1 MADAIVILLCFL
13 LTVVALVFWWR
24 DSRKAKKF
32 HINLESVKA
41 RLQATEQ
48 ALEETQQNL
57 TTAQESLQR
66 YQPIIDVEGEAARLR
81 NEAESLLQEAKNEA
95 DAILNEAGQNKR
107 AAKEVLAAAT
117 AKADEQIQAA
127 YQKSAVIEAA
137 AYKKAE
143 EIAGEAFA
151 AQGKVKEYEQAL
163 KALKNAVDGYGDE
176 YIKPSES
183 VLDGLAE
190 DFGFTEAGQK
200 FKDARAYSK
209 RLIKDNAAATCDY
222 VEDYRR
228 KTAIAFVVDAFNGKV
243 DSILAK
249 VKTDNFGKLE
259 QEINDAFSLV
269 NLNGKAFRD
278 ARILP
283 IYKDARMAELRWGVA
298 VMVLREQER
307 EEQRAIKERMREEE
321 RARREY
327 ERAMREAA
335 KDEERLQTA
344 MQKAREE
351 LAKASE
357 AQKSKYEA
365 QLAELEAKLRE
376 AEAKSQRAL
385 SMAQQTRS
393 GHVYVISN
401 IGSFGEDVFKIGM
414 TRRLE
419 PQDRVRELGDAS
431 VPFAFDVHAM
441 IYSEDAPALE
451 NELHKRFNEL
461 RVNKVNPRK
470 EFFRLGLTAI
480 RDAAHEIGVTAN
492 FTMLAQ
498 AQEYRETLALEKL
511 SPQELEHRMQGLLNK
526 EVLLHEKED
535 EEDK

>member
-1 MADAIVILLCFL
+1 
-13 LTVVALVFWWR
+13 
-24 DSRKAKKF
+24 
-32 HINLESVKA
+32 
-41 RLQATEQ
+41 
-48 ALEETQQNL
+48 
-57 TTAQESLQR
+57 
-66 YQPIIDVEGEAARLR
+66 
-81 NEAESLLQEAKNEA
+81 
-95 DAILNEAGQNKR
+95 
-107 AAKEVLAAAT
+107 
-117 AKADEQIQAA
+117 
-127 YQKSAVIEAA
+127 
-137 AYKKAE
+137 
-143 EIAGEAFA
+143 
-151 AQGKVKEYEQAL
+151 
-163 KALKNAVDGYGDE
+163 
-176 YIKPSES
+176 
-183 VLDGLAE
+183 
-190 DFGFTEAGQK
+190 
-200 FKDARAYSK
+200 
-209 RLIKDNAAATCDY
+209 
-222 VEDYRR
+222 
-228 KTAIAFVVDAFNGKV
+228 
-243 DSILAK
+243 
-249 VKTDNFGKLE
+249 
-259 QEINDAFSLV
+259 
-269 NLNGKAFRD
+269 
-278 ARILP
+278 
-283 IYKDARMAELRWGVA
+283 
-298 VMVLREQER
+298 MVLREQER

-470 EFFRLGLTAI
+470 EFFRLGLTDI
-480 RDAAHEIGVTAN
+480 RNTAHEMGVTAN
-492 FTMLAQ
+492 FTMLAR

-511 SPQELEHRMQGLLNK
+511 SPQELERRMQGLLNK
-526 EVLLHEKED
+526 EVLLHEEED
-535 EEDK
+535 EV